1 MCLGEY
7 ENISKRIEK
16 RLPFLL
22 VTDDPLG
29 LGRDIMD
36 YRLSR
41 FKRNNPDKFNQRK
54 IRIAKEIIE
63 LRKEVDIF
71 WKNRKPH

>member
-1 MCLGEY
+1 MGEY
-7 ENISKRIEK
+7 EDLTRKIEK
-16 RLPFLL
+16 RLPILL

-41 FKRNNPDKFNQRK
+41 FKRINPDKYNQRK
-54 IRIAKEIIE
+54 IRIAKEILE
-63 LRKEVDIF
+63 LRRDVDIF
-71 WKNRKPH
+71 WKNRKPR

>member
-1 MCLGEY
+1 MGEY
-7 ENISKRIEK
+7 EDLTRKIEK
-16 RLPFLL
+16 RLPILL

-41 FKRNNPDKFNQRK
+41 FKRINPDKYNQRK
-54 IRIAKEIIE
+54 IRIAREILE
-63 LRKEVDIF
+63 LRRDVDIF
-71 WKNRKPH
+71 WKNRKPR